1 VQLAAAVGKPDP
13 LRTEVVKA
21 YVVLRPGFAPSAA
34 LGAEIRAWVKT
45 RLSMHEYPRE
55 VAFVDH
61 LPLTTS
67 GKVIRHLLRKQAA
80 DEADDARLTG

>member
-1 VQLAAAVGKPDP
+1 
-13 LRTEVVKA
+13 
-21 YVVLRPGFAPSAA
+21 VLRPGETPSPA
-34 LGAEIRAWVKT
+34 LAAEIREWVKS

-55 VAFVDH
+55 VDFVDS

-80 DEADDARLTG
+80 EEAARAA

>member
-1 VQLAAAVGKPDP
+1 MK
-13 LRTEVVKA
+13 
-21 YVVLRPGFAPSAA
+21 S
-34 LGAEIRAWVKT
+34 

-55 VAFVDH
+55 VEFVDS

-80 DEADDARLTG
+80 QEAA